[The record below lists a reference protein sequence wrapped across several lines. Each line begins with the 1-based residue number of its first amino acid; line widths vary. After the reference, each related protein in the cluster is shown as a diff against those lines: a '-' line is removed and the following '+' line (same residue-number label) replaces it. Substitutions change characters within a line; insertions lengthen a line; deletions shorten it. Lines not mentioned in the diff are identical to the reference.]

1 MRKGQFSLK
10 HYCISETGSV
20 QSKTYAKT
28 GRFAIRILLP
38 HFSLGIAEIRRIQ
51 PTQIVRAS
59 SCSLQKSCR
68 LSNSSREQLLV
79 TKKLSAVSEKKEGDG
94 FIGNELT
101 IYNSEYIMTTPLE
114 KQEYIIYKMMYPGLY
129 ILAGHPR

>member
-1 MRKGQFSLK
+1 MRSFLGSNEKRSVLVKTLLYFRNRFSAVKNLCK
-10 HYCISETGSV
+10 NRPICNKDT
-20 QSKTYAKT
+20 A
-28 GRFAIRILLP
+28 
-38 HFSLGIAEIRRIQ
+38 
-51 PTQIVRAS
+51 PTFFTWDSRNPSDTAHT
-59 SCSLQKSCR
+59 
-68 LSNSSREQLLV
+68 NSSREQLLV